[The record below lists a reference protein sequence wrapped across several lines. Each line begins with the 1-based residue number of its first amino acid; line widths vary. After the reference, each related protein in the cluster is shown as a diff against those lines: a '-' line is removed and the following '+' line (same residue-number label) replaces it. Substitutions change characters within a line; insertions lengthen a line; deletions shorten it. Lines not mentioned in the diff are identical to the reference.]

1 MQDRTEPPPEKPLGI
16 AEQTGG
22 ERIAKEGR
30 GGSEKNEE
38 HEEDDR

>member
-1 MQDRTEPPPEKPLGI
+1 MQDRTEPPPEKSLGI

-38 HEEDDR
+38 HKEDDR